1 MRGEKPMNTQTAISP
16 GATCFLA
23 FRADPLAHPVKVGAN
38 GRAVRLSGILT
49 SGRPGYVC
57 GIATVKRRRVNLLV
71 PASVLV
77 STAPARPLRSPAGLP
92 YTV

>member
-1 MRGEKPMNTQTAISP
+1 MNSNTTAISP

-23 FRADPLAHPVKVGAN
+23 FRADPLAHPVTV
-38 GRAVRLSGILT
+38 GRAKGKPVPLSGILT
-49 SGRPGYVC
+49 SGRAGYVC

-71 PASVLV
+71 PCSVLV

>member
-1 MRGEKPMNTQTAISP
+1 MNSNTTVISP
-16 GATCFLA
+16 GATCFLS
-23 FRADPLAHPVKVGAN
+23 FRENPLAHPVTVGAN

-49 SGRPGYVC
+49 SARPGYVH

-71 PASVLV
+71 PCSVLV
-77 STAPARPLRSPAGLP
+77 SLSPARLLSSPTGLP